1 MKHVRDNKIRV
12 IKKYG
17 FGIYLLER
25 SGSLPRRGSAEFEK
39 SLKTFD
45 IVFMPY
51 VKNFLSIALKFG
63 TTVFLGMP
71 RDFGVFN
78 NSFVFPTFS
87 GSFSSKNACF
97 LLRLTFSHFI

>member
-51 VKNFLSIALKFG
+51 VKLLVNCIE
-63 TTVFLGMP
+63 VWNYRFLGHAK
-71 RDFGVFN
+71 RFRGFQ
-78 NSFVFPTFS
+78 
-87 GSFSSKNACF
+87 
-97 LLRLTFSHFI
+97 